1 VTGGVR
7 RAWLLVL
14 AVGMAAVGL
23 GGLLWGASANDT
35 SSSMAT
41 DAETLALGA
50 RIYAANCATCHG
62 VAGEGSE
69 GWRSPGPDGRLPP
82 PPHDTSGHTWHH
94 GDGLLF
100 RIVRDGCDAY
110 PESARDR
117 CAMPAF
123 GDGLSD
129 AEIRA
134 VIEHLKTWWGEEER
148 AYQRDR
154 SREDP
159 YP

>member
-1 VTGGVR
+1 VIVGTR
-7 RAWLLVL
+7 RGWLL
-14 AVGMAAVGL
+14 AASVGVVAVGL
-23 GGLLWGASANDT
+23 GGMLWATSGDGTT
-35 SSSMAT
+35 SSAAV
-41 DAETLALGA
+41 DAEVMALGA
-50 RIYAANCATCHG
+50 RTYAVHCATCHG
-62 VAGEGSE
+62 PAGEGSP
-69 GWRSPGPDGRLPP
+69 GWRTRGPDGHLPP
-82 PPHDTSGHTWHH
+82 PPHDASGHTWHH

-110 PESARDR
+110 PPSARDR
-117 CAMPAF
+117 CGMPAF
-123 GDGLSD
+123 GDRLAG

-148 AYQRDR
+148 AYQADR